1 MGEKDGI
8 PIPNIERVNEV
19 RNLFLK
25 ESEENNLRFR
35 VAVDEKGNIVACA
48 GGLIRMEYATP
59 LSEEQTPFGWIIGVY
74 TINNH
79 RKKGLA
85 SQLVEEVCSW
95 LKERGARRARLW
107 ASSQGRRIY
116 ERIARVLI
124 IQNYTYAFHKF
135 GHTQTKQRPSRI
147 SNREEAAQRKNGE
160 RTK

>member
-1 MGEKDGI
+1 MYITRWAIKNELPLLAEYWFHMACEMGEKDGI
-8 PIPNIERVNEV
+8 PIPNSERVNEV

-35 VAVDEKGNIVACA
+35 VAVDEQGNIVACA

-59 LSEEQTPFGWIIGVY
+59 LSEEPTPFGWVISVY
-74 TINNH
+74 TIPHH

-107 ASSQGRRIY
+107 ASSEGRRIY
-116 ERIARVLI
+116 ERLGFSPMLDMEKAL
-124 IQNYTYAFHKF
+124 
-135 GHTQTKQRPSRI
+135 
-147 SNREEAAQRKNGE
+147 
-160 RTK
+160 

>member
-1 MGEKDGI
+1 MYITRWATKNEFPLLAEYWFKMACEMGEKDGI

-59 LSEEQTPFGWIIGVY
+59 LSEEQTPFGWVIGIY

-95 LKERGARRARLW
+95 LKERGAKRARLW

-116 ERIARVLI
+116 ESIGFSPMLDMEKVL
-124 IQNYTYAFHKF
+124 
-135 GHTQTKQRPSRI
+135 
-147 SNREEAAQRKNGE
+147 
-160 RTK
+160 